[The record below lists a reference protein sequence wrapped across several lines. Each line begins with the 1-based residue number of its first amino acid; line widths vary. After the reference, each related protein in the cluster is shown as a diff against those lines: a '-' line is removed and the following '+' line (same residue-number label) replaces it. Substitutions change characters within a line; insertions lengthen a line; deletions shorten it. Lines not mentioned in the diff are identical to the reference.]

1 MTEEPYATGSGWD
14 DGDTPGSLRQTTSQ
28 RVALA
33 IRRLI
38 FEGTLPAGERIRQEE
53 LAEQLGVS
61 RVPVREAIIA
71 LDREGWLR
79 IEAHRGAYVNG
90 LDENSVRDH
99 YELIGVFH
107 SFAAR
112 RVIER
117 EVDVASLEPL
127 NRAVQEATDPD
138 EFWRANTA
146 FFRAL
151 VAAARS
157 SRLSAV
163 GRLMSGTL
171 IPNNYFV
178 EIPEATPAQKA
189 VVQKLYDAVVQGDA
203 EAAERILTRTYHRAA
218 EAAVELFAE
227 RGLITKEPGR

>member
-1 MTEEPYATGSGWD
+1 MTEEPYAAWSGWD
-14 DGDTPGSLRQTTSQ
+14 DGSTPGSLRQTTSQ

-61 RVPVREAIIA
+61 RVPIREAIIA
-71 LDREGWLR
+71 LDREGWVR

-90 LDENSVRDH
+90 LDENSIRDH
-99 YELIGVFH
+99 YELIGVFYA
-107 SFAAR
+107 FAAR
-112 RVIER
+112 RLTER
-117 EVDVASLEPL
+117 QADVTSLESL

-138 EFWRANTA
+138 DFWRANTA
-146 FFRAL
+146 FFRGL

-163 GRLMSGTL
+163 SRLMSGTL

-189 VVQKLYDAVVQGDA
+189 VVQKLYDAVVRGDG
-203 EAAERILTRTYHRAA
+203 EGAERILTKTYRRAA

-227 RGLITKEPGR
+227 RGLITKDPGR